1 MNEKPTM
8 ITDLFIVFTGLLG
21 FITLFIILYGYKSNR
36 FINIYLALI
45 ILLTSFRL
53 ILIGIKDITKST
65 YLEEVIHHNNI
76 FFILLTPFFYLY
88 FKNLILSQKN
98 FVFKD
103 LFHLIIPILFI
114 LASRFSIIQNLFN
127 VKIHFVLVYL
137 FIIYAITYNFL
148 TYLKLKR
155 NIWHK
160 KGSLEI
166 VIKQNLLIRRWSIY
180 LYIALNLIVARLLV
194 SLFLETKTD
203 SFISGQYGIW
213 MTSIIWVLIYIKILT
228 TPEILYGYSFLQNK
242 REENKNLDNNK
253 ISQWKI
259 VSKTTIT
266 NIQDLQLSEKI
277 KQNIESHIA
286 DIDRIMENND
296 FFRNPKFTL
305 TDFAIKLNIPK
316 SHLSYLFKYHSKISF
331 SDYKKIAR
339 IQDALKLIEADYLK
353 TNTFDSLAKEVGFAS
368 YNPFFTSF
376 KDIVG
381 KSPQEYCSTALET
394 KI

>member
-1 MNEKPTM
+1 MKKPTM
-8 ITDLFIVFTGLLG
+8 ITDLFIVFTGFLG
-21 FITLFIILYGYKSNR
+21 FITLFIILFGYKSNR

-53 ILIGIKDITKST
+53 ILIGIKDLTKST
-65 YLEEVIHHNNI
+65 YLEEFIHQNNI
-76 FFILLTPFFYLY
+76 YFILLTPFFYLY

-98 FVFKD
+98 FIFKD
-103 LFHLIIPILFI
+103 LFHLTIPILFI
-114 LASRFSIIQNLFN
+114 LESRFSIIQYLFN
-127 VKIHFVLVYL
+127 VKINFAILYV
-137 FIIYAITYNFL
+137 FIPYAITYNFL
-148 TYLKLKR
+148 TYLELKK

-166 VIKQNLLIRRWSIY
+166 VIKQNSLIRKWSIY
-180 LYIALNLIVARLLV
+180 LYVALNLIVVRLLV

-203 SFISGQYGIW
+203 GFISGQYGIW
-213 MTSIIWVLIYIKILT
+213 ITSIVWILIYIKILT

-242 REENKNLDNNK
+242 REANKNHGNNK
-253 ISQWKI
+253 ISQWI
-259 VSKTTIT
+259 IDSKATIT

-286 DIDRIMENND
+286 DIDKIMESNN

-305 TDFAIKLNIPK
+305 TDLALKLNIPK

-339 IQDALKLIEADYLK
+339 IQDALKLIEVDYLK

-381 KSPQEYCSTALET
+381 KSPQEYCSAQES
-394 KI
+394 KS

>member
-1 MNEKPTM
+1 M

-21 FITLFIILYGYKSNR
+21 FITLFIILFRYKSNR

-53 ILIGIKDITKST
+53 ILIGIKDLTKST
-65 YLEEVIHHNNI
+65 YLEEVIHQNNI
-76 FFILLTPFFYLY
+76 YFILLTPFFYLY

-98 FVFKD
+98 FIFKD
-103 LFHLIIPILFI
+103 LFHLTIPILFI
-114 LASRFSIIQNLFN
+114 LENRFSIIQYLFN
-127 VKIHFVLVYL
+127 VKINFVILYL
-137 FIIYAITYNFL
+137 FILYAITYNFL
-148 TYLKLKR
+148 TYLELKR

-166 VIKQNLLIRRWSIY
+166 VIKQNLLIRKWSIY
-180 LYIALNLIVARLLV
+180 LYIALNLIIFRLLV
-194 SLFLETKTD
+194 SLFLETKTEG
-203 SFISGQYGIW
+203 FISGQYGIW
-213 MTSIIWVLIYIKILT
+213 ITSIVWVLIYIKILI

-242 REENKNLDNNK
+242 REDNKNHGNKK
-253 ISQWKI
+253 ISQWKL
-259 VSKTTIT
+259 VSKATIT

-305 TDFAIKLNIPK
+305 TDLALKLNIPK

-381 KSPQEYCSTALET
+381 KSPQEYCSAALET